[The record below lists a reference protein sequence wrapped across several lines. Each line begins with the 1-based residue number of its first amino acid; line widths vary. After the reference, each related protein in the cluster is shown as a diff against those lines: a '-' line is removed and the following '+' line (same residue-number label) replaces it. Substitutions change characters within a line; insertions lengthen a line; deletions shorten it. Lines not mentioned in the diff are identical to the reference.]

1 MSHARAELKSALG
14 AGSQD
19 KRHQPG
25 HGEGWRLQSFLALG
39 WGALPGEKEA
49 RGV

>member
-14 AGSQD
+14 AGPRD

-25 HGEGWRLQSFLALG
+25 RGEGWRLQGFLALG
-39 WGALPGEKEA
+39 RGALPGEKEA